1 MAIQR
6 IEAIP
11 TLPKRPLDSNK
22 GMYGTVLVIAGGRG
36 MGGAAALVGAG
47 ALRSGAG
54 KVKIACPVEVQ
65 PTVASF
71 DPCYMAYPLPCDDEG
86 LIRFPAARMALE
98 QLLEGADV
106 LAIGPGLGR
115 SEAVRELVRWAVDA
129 VDVPTVVDADA
140 LNALVGQAEILRN
153 LDRPVILTPHP
164 GEFARLVGKSVAE
177 VQADRAN
184 LAAEFAAHEHV
195 IIVLK
200 GHGTVV
206 TDGQR
211 LYVNSSG
218 NPGMATGGTGDVLGG
233 VIAALLGQK
242 LPAFEAAV
250 LGTYAHGL
258 AGDIAR
264 DNSGEVGMTAGDLV
278 DGLADTFQHLAG

>member
-1 MAIQR
+1 MSIQR

-22 GMYGTVLVIAGGRG
+22 GMYGTVLVVAGGRG

-54 KVKIACPVEVQ
+54 KVKIACPSEVQ

-71 DPCYMAYPLPCDDEG
+71 DPCYMAYPLPCDNEG
-86 LIRFPAARMALE
+86 LIRFPAARVVLE

-115 SEAVRELVRWAVDA
+115 SEAIRELVRWAVDA

-140 LNALVGQAEILRN
+140 LNALVGQTEILRN

-164 GEFARLVGKSVAE
+164 GEFARLVGKPVAE
-177 VQADRAN
+177 VQADRSN
-184 LAAEFAAHEHV
+184 LAAAFAVHEHV
-195 IIVLK
+195 VMVLK
-200 GHGTVV
+200 GNATVV
-206 TDGQR
+206 TDGHR
-211 LYVNSSG
+211 LYVNTSG

-233 VIAALLGQK
+233 VIAALLGQT

-278 DGLADTFQHLAG
+278 DGLPDTFQHLAG